1 LEGVG
6 NEKAE
11 HLKVAVDQ
19 DGGNEAEAKHFMDK
33 KQDESRTDAQMTW
46 FLFISAVDSSS
57 VLIR

>member
-19 DGGNEAEAKHFMDK
+19 RGNEVEAKQLWNE
-33 KQDESRTDAQMTW
+33 KQDESRTDD
-46 FLFISAVDSSS
+46 LVSISLLSAVDSSS